1 MTLVCPT
8 LRTAAVGVTRAG
20 STRRRQAA
28 RGWQSNERP
37 NFPGVRSYFVMPQR
51 RHRAALRFWLE
62 LGAFV
67 SLFSVFRSMARLLLR
82 LPTRASRY
90 NMAIKRV
97 ECGAGK
103 LRGRDHDDMLCR

>member
-1 MTLVCPT
+1 MVLVCPT

-37 NFPGVRSYFVMPQR
+37 NFAGVRSYFVMPQR

-67 SLFSVFRSMARLLLR
+67 SLFRFFAQWLGYSCACQPE
-82 LPTRASRY
+82 LPTVTWQS
-90 NMAIKRV
+90 MSGV
-97 ECGAGK
+97 WGGK
-103 LRGRDHDDMLCR
+103 IAW